1 MRLKRPTVTLR
12 MRLVLGLLLAG
23 LLPLTAG
30 TALLL
35 QQADGQDR
43 ARAQS
48 LASDRATGAATAVA
62 DAFRE
67 QHYRLLL
74 AADNEVLIS
83 WYQRPSERV
92 ALRQTLDADM
102 IHVFAL
108 QPERTDEAC
117 FIDAT
122 GIEWARM
129 VSGRSA
135 PVASLSPDES
145 KSPFFAS
152 AVAAPKGTVIQG
164 APYVSGDT
172 NRWVV
177 PNATPIVLAGKTV
190 AILHFETPIEGLR
203 RLVARFIGD
212 GMRARIIDKTT
223 GAVIAD
229 TGGAPVA
236 AADFTSA
243 AAPKGIAAAA
253 TDIAVDPDNA
263 NNWTVETTVVTAPRS
278 LPAAL
283 LRIGLLAAVS
293 VLLLLVGAFL
303 FARAITGRV
312 RRVSAALHAI
322 AAGDLTT
329 ELPEASDDELGDMVR
344 GAQAATDTLRRTMGV
359 LSDNVVILNNA
370 AVALTESAQHGETS
384 ISRMATEAGTASE
397 SGRSVRDGIQAAAAG
412 VAEMTASMHDV
423 ARSAADAVR
432 VADDASA
439 TLQTSDAAVADLQD
453 SSRAVME
460 CVDLIR
466 SVADQ
471 TRLLALNATIEAAR
485 AGDAGRGFS
494 VVAAEVKQL
503 AAVTADTTE
512 RITALVTAI
521 AASGDS
527 TAQSLSGVDT
537 IMRRVLDSQHMI
549 AAATEQH
556 SVTGNDVTRRVLTAA
571 MTADGMA
578 TSIDDVAEQA
588 RAASQV
594 VAEANVA
601 ARQLSLV
608 SADLA
613 AILADFQY

>member
-1 MRLKRPTVTLR
+1 MRLRRPTITLR

-23 LLPLTAG
+23 LLPLAAG

-48 LASDRATGAATAVA
+48 LASERATGAATALA

-83 WYQRPSERV
+83 WYERPSER
-92 ALRQTLDADM
+92 ATLRKTLDADM
-102 IHVFAL
+102 IHVYTL
-108 QPERTDEAC
+108 QPERTDESC
-117 FIDAT
+117 FIDAS
-122 GIEWARM
+122 GREWARM
-129 VSGRSA
+129 VSGATAPIADLSA
-135 PVASLSPDES
+135 DES
-145 KSPFFAS
+145 QSPFFAS
-152 AVAAPKGTVIQG
+152 ALAAAKGTVIQG

-177 PNATPIVLAGKTV
+177 PNATPIVIAGKAV

-203 RLVARFIGD
+203 QLLTRSVGN
-212 GMRARIIDKTT
+212 GMRARIVDRAT
-223 GAVIAD
+223 GFVVAD
-229 TGGAPVA
+229 TAGAAVA
-236 AADFTSA
+236 AADFAPS
-243 AAPKGIAAAA
+243 AAPKGVAAASA
-253 TDIAVDPDNA
+253 AVAVDPGNA
-263 NNWTVETTVVTAPRS
+263 NSWTVEATVVAAPRS

-293 VLLLLVGAFL
+293 VLLLVVGAFL

-329 ELPEASDDELGDMVR
+329 ELPEASADELGDMVR
-344 GAQAATDTLRRTMGV
+344 GARAATDTLRRTMGV
-359 LSDNVVILNNA
+359 LGENVVILNA
-370 AVALTESAQHGETS
+370 AAAGLTESAQHGEST

-397 SGRSVRDGIQAAAAG
+397 GGRVVRDDIQAAAAG
-412 VAEMTASMHDV
+412 VAQMTASMHDV

-439 TLQTSDAAVADLQD
+439 ALQSSDAAVSNLQS

-527 TAQSLSGVDT
+527 TAVSLSGVDS
-537 IMRRVLDSQHMI
+537 IMRRVLESQHSI

-556 SVTGNDVTRRVLTAA
+556 SITGSDVTRRVRAA
-571 MTADGMA
+571 ATTAD
-578 TSIDDVAEQA
+578 
-588 RAASQV
+588 
-594 VAEANVA
+594 
-601 ARQLSLV
+601 
-608 SADLA
+608 
-613 AILADFQY
+613 